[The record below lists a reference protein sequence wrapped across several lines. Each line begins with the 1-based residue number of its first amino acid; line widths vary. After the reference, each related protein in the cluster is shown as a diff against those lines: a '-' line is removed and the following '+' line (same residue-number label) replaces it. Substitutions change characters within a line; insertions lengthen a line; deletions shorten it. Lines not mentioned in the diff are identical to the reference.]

1 MEICRLE
8 HIHKDYRMGETVTP
22 LKDINVTVNSGDFIA
37 VEGPS
42 GMGKS
47 TLLYVIG
54 TLLKADDG
62 KIFFDGRDISA
73 MTDREQTTLRGEKIG
88 FLFQDSSLI
97 QALTLRENLEF
108 AQTLGGKRKADPAK
122 VDEML
127 DRVGLTERAN
137 FLPYQLSGGQRR
149 RAMVARALIHSP
161 DLILADEPTN
171 DLDDV
176 WAERVVSMLQ
186 EESQR
191 GAAVVMVTHNTR
203 WSACAS
209 SRYRLD
215 DGVLLRQKEAC
226 TEERAI
232 TSE

>member
-22 LKDINVTVNSGDFIA
+22 LKDINITVNSGDFVA

-62 KIFFDGRDISA
+62 KIFFDGKDVMS
-73 MTDREQTTLRGEKIG
+73 MTDREQTSLRGEKVG

-127 DRVGLTERAN
+127 ERVGLTERAN

-149 RAMVARALIHSP
+149 RAMVARALIHTP

-176 WAERVVSMLQ
+176 WAEKVVSMLQ
-186 EESQR
+186 EESRR
-191 GAAVVMVTHNTR
+191 GAAVIMVTHNTR
-203 WSACAS
+203 WSAQAS
-209 SRYRLD
+209 VRYRLD
-215 DGVLLRQKEAC
+215 DGVLLRQEEAC
-226 TEERAI
+226 GE
-232 TSE
+232 

>member
-8 HIHKDYRMGETVTP
+8 HIHKDYRMGEVVTP
-22 LKDINVTVNSGDFIA
+22 LKDINLTINSGDFIA

-62 KIFFDGRDISA
+62 KIFFGGKDVMS
-73 MTDREQTTLRGEKIG
+73 MTDREQTSLRGEKVG

-127 DRVGLTERAN
+127 ERVGLTERAN

-149 RAMVARALIHSP
+149 RARVARALIHTP

-176 WAERVVSMLQ
+176 WAEKVVSMLQ
-186 EESQR
+186 EESRR
-191 GAAVVMVTHNTR
+191 GAAVIMVTHNTR
-203 WSACAS
+203 WSAQAS
-209 SRYRLD
+209 VRYRLD
-215 DGVLLRQKEAC
+215 DGVLLRQEEAC
-226 TEERAI
+226 GE
-232 TSE
+232 

>member
-22 LKDINVTVNSGDFIA
+22 LKDINITVNSGEFIA

-54 TLLKADDG
+54 TLLKSDDG
-62 KIFFDGRDISA
+62 KLFFEGNDISA
-73 MTDREQTTLRGEKIG
+73 MTDKEQTSLRGEKIG

-97 QALTLRENLEF
+97 QALTLKENLEF
-108 AQTLGGKRKADPAK
+108 AQTLGGKRKADPARI
-122 VDEML
+122 DEML
-127 DRVGLTERAN
+127 ERVGLTERAN

-149 RAMVARALIHSP
+149 RAMVARALIHTPS
-161 DLILADEPTN
+161 LILADEPTN
-171 DLDDV
+171 DLDDL
-176 WAERVVSMLQ
+176 WAEKVVSLLQ
-186 EESQR
+186 EETQR

-203 WSACAS
+203 WSALAS
-209 SRYRLD
+209 ARYRLD
-215 DGVLLRQKEAC
+215 DGILLQQKEAC
-226 TEERAI
+226 AE
-232 TSE
+232 

>member
-22 LKDINVTVNSGDFIA
+22 LKDVNITVNSGDFIA

-62 KIFFDGRDISA
+62 KIFFDGKDISA
-73 MTDREQTTLRGEKIG
+73 MTDREQTSLRGEKVG

-149 RAMVARALIHSP
+149 RAMVARALIHAP
-161 DLILADEPTN
+161 TLILADEPTN

-176 WAERVVSMLQ
+176 WAEKVVSLLQ
-186 EESQR
+186 EEAIR
-191 GAAVVMVTHNTR
+191 GAAVIMVTHNAR

-215 DGVLLRQKEAC
+215 DGILFQQNEAC
-226 TEERAI
+226 GK
-232 TSE
+232 

>member
-22 LKDINVTVNSGDFIA
+22 LKDINITVNSGDFVA

-62 KIFFDGRDISA
+62 KIFFDGKDVMS
-73 MTDREQTTLRGEKIG
+73 MTDREQTSLRGEKVG

-108 AQTLGGKRKADPAK
+108 AQTLGGKREADPAK

-127 DRVGLTERAN
+127 ERVGLTERAN

-149 RAMVARALIHSP
+149 RAMVARALIHTP

-176 WAERVVSMLQ
+176 WAEKVVSMLQ
-186 EESQR
+186 EESRR
-191 GAAVVMVTHNTR
+191 GAAVIMVTHNTR
-203 WSACAS
+203 WSAQAS
-209 SRYRLD
+209 VRYRLD
-215 DGVLLRQKEAC
+215 DGVLLQQEEAC
-226 TEERAI
+226 GE
-232 TSE
+232 

>member
-1 MEICRLE
+1 MEVCRLE
-8 HIHKDYRMGETVTP
+8 HVHKDYRMGETVTP
-22 LKDINVTVNSGDFIA
+22 LKDINITVNSGDFIA

-54 TLLKADDG
+54 TLLKADAG
-62 KIFFDGRDISA
+62 KIFFEGKDISA
-73 MTDREQTTLRGEKIG
+73 MTDKEQTTLRGEKIG

-108 AQTLGGKRKADPAK
+108 AQTLGGKRKADPTK

-127 DRVGLTERAN
+127 ERVGLTDRSN

-149 RAMVARALIHSP
+149 RAMVARALIHTPS
-161 DLILADEPTN
+161 LILADEPTN
-171 DLDDV
+171 DLDDA
-176 WAERVVSMLQ
+176 WAEKVVSLLQ
-186 EESQR
+186 EEAQR

-203 WSACAS
+203 WSSQAS
-209 SRYRLD
+209 VRYQLD
-215 DGVLLRQKEAC
+215 DGVLLKGAC
-226 TEERAI
+226 AE
-232 TSE
+232 

>member
-8 HIHKDYRMGETVTP
+8 HIRKDYRMGEVVTP
-22 LKDINVTVNSGDFIA
+22 LKDINMTVASGDFVA

-62 KIFFDGRDISA
+62 KIFFDGKDVIS

-122 VDEML
+122 IDEML
-127 DRVGLTERAN
+127 ERVGLSDRAS

-149 RAMVARALIHSP
+149 RAMVARALIHAPS
-161 DLILADEPTN
+161 LILADEPTN
-171 DLDDV
+171 DLDDL
-176 WAERVVSMLQ
+176 WAEKVVSLLQ
-186 EESQR
+186 EEANR
-191 GAAVVMVTHNTR
+191 GAAVVMVTHNIH
-203 WSACAS
+203 WAS
-209 SRYRLD
+209 MAGIRLRLE
-215 DGVLLRQKEAC
+215 DGVLVD
-226 TEERAI
+226 I
-232 TSE
+232 TA

>member
-1 MEICRLE
+1 MEICRLK

-22 LKDINVTVNSGDFIA
+22 LKDININVNSGDFVA

-62 KIFFDGRDISA
+62 KIFFDGKDVMS
-73 MTDREQTTLRGEKIG
+73 MTDREQTSLRGEKVG

-127 DRVGLTERAN
+127 ERVGLTERAN

-149 RAMVARALIHSP
+149 RAMVARALIHTP

-176 WAERVVSMLQ
+176 WAEKVVSMLQ
-186 EESQR
+186 EESRR
-191 GAAVVMVTHNTR
+191 GAAVIMVTHNTR
-203 WSACAS
+203 WSAQAS
-209 SRYRLD
+209 VRYRLD
-215 DGVLLRQKEAC
+215 DGVLLQQEEAC
-226 TEERAI
+226 GE
-232 TSE
+232 

>member
-1 MEICRLE
+1 
-8 HIHKDYRMGETVTP
+8 MGETVTP
-22 LKDINVTVNSGDFIA
+22 LKDINITVNSGEFIA

-62 KIFFDGRDISA
+62 KLFFEGKDIRS
-73 MTDREQTTLRGEKIG
+73 MTDREQTALRGEKVG

-127 DRVGLTERAN
+127 ERVGLTERAN

-149 RAMVARALIHSP
+149 RAMVARALIHTP

-171 DLDDV
+171 DLDDL
-176 WAERVVSMLQ
+176 WAEKVVSLLQ
-186 EESQR
+186 EETKR

-203 WSACAS
+203 WSAQAS

-215 DGVLLRQKEAC
+215 DGVLLQQKEAC
-226 TEERAI
+226 EE
-232 TSE
+232 

>member
-22 LKDINVTVNSGDFIA
+22 LKDINITVNSGDFVA

-62 KIFFDGRDISA
+62 KIFFDGKDVMS
-73 MTDREQTTLRGEKIG
+73 MTDREQTSLRGEKIG

-108 AQTLGGKRKADPAK
+108 AQTLGGKQKADPAK

-127 DRVGLTERAN
+127 ERVGLTERAN

-149 RAMVARALIHSP
+149 RAMVARALIHTP

-171 DLDDV
+171 DLDDI
-176 WAERVVSMLQ
+176 WAEKVVSMLQ
-186 EESQR
+186 EESRR
-191 GAAVVMVTHNTR
+191 GAAVIMVTHNTR
-203 WSACAS
+203 WSAQAS
-209 SRYRLD
+209 VRYRLD
-215 DGVLLRQKEAC
+215 DGVLLQQEEAC
-226 TEERAI
+226 GE
-232 TSE
+232 